1 MYFAIVVFQ
10 FVLLQTYEFFG
21 GNLSFHID
29 DNIQSCAKSQ
39 PAQARTVTGWL
50 MHLLPQK
57 SGAA

>member
-29 DNIQSCAKSQ
+29 DDIQSCAKKQ
-39 PAQARTVTGWL
+39 PVQAWPVTG
-50 MHLLPQK
+50 
-57 SGAA
+57 